1 MTSRTRR
8 TIVLVTAPIILFV
21 VIGGLLGQTLT
32 RSETYRH
39 LRVFEDV
46 MSLVLAN
53 YVEEVEPAKL
63 MNGAMRGLA
72 DGLDADSGFLTPD
85 EVRLV
90 ERGDKPPA
98 ADVGIVLTRQ
108 YYLRIVAV
116 RDGAPAARAGL
127 APGDFVRAIDGKP
140 TREMSAF
147 EGWHLLGG
155 EPGSKVTLMIIRGN
169 AAEPHMVDLVREPP
183 PATDVSGR
191 IAAPGIGYVRI
202 AAFGPRVVDALRTQ
216 VSGLARGGATRLI
229 VDVRGAAVG
238 RLSEGLAAVRLF
250 VGSGTL
256 GIRETK
262 GPVRRSVA
270 AAAGDGSVTLPVVVL
285 VNAGTSGP
293 GELFAAALAGN
304 KRAELIGERTSG
316 RAAEQTLAK
325 LPDGSGLWLSTAWYL
340 TPAGAVI
347 HEKGLTPDVQVAEPD
362 IEFGAAPPSSDPIL
376 DKGLERLKSR
386 Q

>member
-1 MTSRTRR
+1 MTSRARR
-8 TIVLVTAPIILFV
+8 TVFFVTSPVILFV

-147 EGWHLLGG
+147 EGRHLLGG

-202 AAFGPRVVDALRTQ
+202 AAFGPRVLDALRAQ

-238 RLSEGLAAVRLF
+238 RLPDGLAAARLF
-250 VGSGTL
+250 VASGTL
-256 GIRETK
+256 GIHETK
-262 GPVRRSVA
+262 GPVRRPVSA
-270 AAAGDGSVTLPVVVL
+270 AEGDGGVTLPIVVL

-304 KRAELIGERTSG
+304 RRAELVGERTSG

-347 HEKGLTPDVQVAEPD
+347 NEKGLTPDVQVAEPD
-362 IEFGAAPPSSDPIL
+362 VEFGAAPPSSDPIL
-376 DKGLERLKSR
+376 EKGLERLKSR